1 MPVQGRKKQNRK
13 CEGCQLLSMV
23 LNYLK
28 ALNSMLFFALLFML
42 TAKITI
48 ENSKIRCV
56 LASVTL

>member
-13 CEGCQLLSMV
+13 CEGCQLLSV
-23 LNYLK
+23 VRNYLK
-28 ALNSMLFFALLFML
+28 ALENTLFFALLFKL

-48 ENSKIRCV
+48 ESCKIHCV